1 MEGHRS
7 VAEWWS
13 DLDISYRLVDLECFM
28 GFYCCFFYRD
38 DRHCGR
44 GSSVSRDFVMVFIL
58 QSSPMLYRGQSQD
71 LPLQALRLSEK
82 LLLITAVQ
90 ISLRLAR
97 RIGG

>member
-1 MEGHRS
+1 
-7 VAEWWS
+7 
-13 DLDISYRLVDLECFM
+13 M
-28 GFYCCFFYRD
+28 GFYCWGFSRD

-44 GSSVSRDFVMVFIL
+44 GSSVSRDFVTVFIL

-82 LLLITAVQ
+82 MLLITAVQ
-90 ISLRLAR
+90 ISLCLAR